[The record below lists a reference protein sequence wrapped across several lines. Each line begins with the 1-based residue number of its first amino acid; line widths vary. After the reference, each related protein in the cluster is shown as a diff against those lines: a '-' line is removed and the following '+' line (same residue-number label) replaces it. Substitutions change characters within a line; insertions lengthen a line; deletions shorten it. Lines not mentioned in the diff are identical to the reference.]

1 MAGLLDGMLD
11 SDSLRLGLGLLAAGG
26 PTTDPNRTGIGQR
39 LQEGLGSFDA
49 YKQNALKQKM
59 LEAQMQEHL
68 QAQQQAKALRELS
81 AKFAMPGKPA
91 LAPLMGDAESGI
103 LPSAGREAVAP
114 SYDYAGFANAVAGI
128 DPMKAMTINAAL
140 KKESPKFSTA
150 PQYDQQG
157 NAFILAENGEMKY
170 LSGVKARDKLEE
182 VRLGDKVAFRSPYST
197 EMQGGMP
204 IGQSPDGKASNAL
217 GWANNALSA
226 QGQQLTNQRAID
238 RLNFDKQG
246 GAESVKPKLVDGQWV
261 TAPSNMKAG
270 EVRPAMPSAGRKD
283 ANEALELIKTA
294 REIIPKST
302 GSYIGTGVDQAAR
315 LFGASTGGDTAAAQ
329 LKALEGALVSKM
341 PKMSGPQ
348 SDKDVLL
355 YKQMAGE
362 IGDPTIPG
370 SRKLAALK
378 VIEEIQQR
386 QAGGGSGASGTWAAP
401 TPPAAGGGW
410 SIQKVN

>member
-1 MAGLLDGMLD
+1 MAGLLD
-11 SDSLRLGLGLLAAGG
+11 SDQFRMGLGLLAAAAPRSDGAG
-26 PTTDPNRTGIGQR
+26 LGQR
-39 LQEGLGSFDA
+39 LAEGVGSFDA

-182 VRLGDKVAFRSPYST
+182 VRLGDKVAFRSPYSP
-197 EMQGGMP
+197 EMQGSMP

-238 RLNFDKQG
+238 RLNFDKQE

>member
-1 MAGLLDGMLD
+1 MGLLDVFNTDQGRM
-11 SDSLRLGLGLLAAGG
+11 GLGLLAAAG
-26 PTTDPNRTGIGQR
+26 PRSDGAGFGQR
-39 LQEGLGSFDA
+39 LQEGMGSFDA
-49 YKQNALKQKM
+49 YKANALKQKM
-59 LEAQMQEHL
+59 LEAQMQEQM
-68 QAQQQAKALRELS
+68 QAQQQAKAMRALA

-91 LAPLMGDAESGI
+91 LAPLMGDAETGI
-103 LPSAGREAVAP
+103 MPSAGREAEPAG
-114 SYDYAGFANAVAGI
+114 YDYAGFAGALAGI
-128 DPMKAMTINAAL
+128 DPVQSLKIKEML
-140 KKESPKFSTA
+140 KKDGPKFSTA

-170 LSGVKARDKLEE
+170 LNGVKARDKLEE

-197 EMQGGMP
+197 EMQGSMP
-204 IGQSPDGKASNAL
+204 IGQDANSKASNAVA
-217 GWANNALSA
+217 WANNAATLR
-226 QGQQLTNQRAID
+226 GQNMTDARARD
-238 RLNFDKQG
+238 RLSFDMQG

-362 IGDPTIPG
+362 IGNPTIPG

-401 TPPAAGGGW
+401 TQSPAGGGW